1 MNLSCITGREK
12 TQKKMAH
19 SVHQFSE
26 ETCESSQR
34 IFSPMLLL
42 VKVHFLRDESVIVN
56 SIASFFLTV
65 SIKKVLLT
73 RCQEELNLD

>member
-1 MNLSCITGREK
+1 
-12 TQKKMAH
+12 MAH

-56 SIASFFLTV
+56 SIASFFFLAV

-73 RCQEELNLD
+73 RCQEEVNLD